1 MAEFQ
6 LAEPKDKEVI
16 FDMTVPKLKE
26 DSNIITKARAK
37 SAPGPNQAPYKVY
50 LCVY

>member
-6 LAEPKDKEVI
+6 LAEPKDQEVV
-16 FDMTVPKLKE
+16 FDMTELKLKE
-26 DSNIITKARAK
+26 DSNIIRKARAK
-37 SAPGPNQAPYKVY
+37 SAPGPNQVPYKVY